1 MANKAIFLDRDN
13 TIIEDPGYI
22 NNPDQVKLLP
32 GAANALIQFRKMG
45 YKLIVVTN
53 QSAVARGIVTEKV
66 LSQIHDKLQ
75 ELLAQDGVSLD
86 RIYYCPHHPD
96 GVVAKYRKQSDMRKP
111 SPGMF
116 LAAAEEFDID
126 FSLSWMIGNS
136 YSDIAAGQRAG
147 CKTILINSSLNETY
161 RKPSDPVPDKKAV
174 NIKEAVNIIKMY
186 KRSDRIPTKIAIKAK
201 PAEPSEVQTTTPPA
215 EQPVEDKKVPRKT
228 ATPKTPA
235 TPAARIDSRQKNTN
249 DKSIHSEKT
258 HQLLEEMV
266 RHLKNIRR
274 ADMFEEFS
282 IAKLIAGALQVL
294 ACSCL
299 ALSLVLLLL
308 SNTPVST
315 IHTTIGY
322 AIVLQLMA
330 IAFYIMRDRK

>member
-1 MANKAIFLDRDN
+1 MANKA
-13 TIIEDPGYI
+13 DPGYI

-32 GAANALIQFRKMG
+32 GAAKALIQFRKMG

-66 LSQIHDKLQ
+66 LAQIHDKLK
-75 ELLAQDGVSLD
+75 ELLTQEGASVDK
-86 RIYYCPHHPD
+86 IYYCPNHPD

-111 SPGMF
+111 NPGML
-116 LAAAEEFDID
+116 LAAAKEFDID

-147 CKTILINSSLNETY
+147 SKTILINSALNETY

-186 KRSDRIPTKIAIKAK
+186 KRSDHAPAKIAIKAK
-201 PAEPSEVQTTTPPA
+201 LAEPSAVQTTPPA
-215 EQPVEDKKVPRKT
+215 ERPVEDKKVPRKT

-235 TPAARIDSRQKNTN
+235 KPAAKTDTRKTNTN
-249 DKSIHSEKT
+249 DKSMHSEKT

>member
-1 MANKAIFLDRDN
+1 
-13 TIIEDPGYI
+13 
-22 NNPDQVKLLP
+22 
-32 GAANALIQFRKMG
+32 
-45 YKLIVVTN
+45 
-53 QSAVARGIVTEKV
+53 
-66 LSQIHDKLQ
+66 
-75 ELLAQDGVSLD
+75 
-86 RIYYCPHHPD
+86 
-96 GVVAKYRKQSDMRKP
+96 MRKP
-111 SPGMF
+111 NPGML
-116 LAAAEEFDID
+116 LAAAKEFDID

-147 CKTILINSSLNETY
+147 SKTILINSALNETY

-186 KRSDRIPTKIAIKAK
+186 KRSDRVPTKIAIKAQ
-201 PAEPSEVQTTTPPA
+201 PVQTSEVQTPPPP
-215 EQPVEDKKVPRKT
+215 EQPVEDKKVPQKT
-228 ATPKTPA
+228 AVPKTPA
-235 TPAARIDSRQKNTN
+235 KPAARTDSRQKNTN
-249 DKSIHSEKT
+249 DKSIHNEKT

-266 RHLKNIRR
+266 RHLKNIHR

-299 ALSLVLLLL
+299 ALSLILLLL

-330 IAFYIMRDRK
+330 IAFYIMRDRR

>member
-13 TIIEDPGYI
+13 TLIEDPGYI
-22 NNPDQVKLLP
+22 NNPDQVRLLP
-32 GAANALIQFRKMG
+32 GVAKALVQFRKMG
-45 YKLIVVTN
+45 YKLVVVTN

-75 ELLAQDGVSLD
+75 ELLAQSGASVD

-136 YSDIAAGQRAG
+136 YSDIAAGQKAG
-147 CKTILINSSLNETY
+147 TKTILINSALNETY

-174 NIKEAVNIIKMY
+174 NIKEAVNIIKMH
-186 KRSDRIPTKIAIKAK
+186 KRSDHAPAKIAVKAP
-201 PAEPSEVQTTTPPA
+201 PAEPSEAPPPPPVDA
-215 EQPVEDKKVPRKT
+215 PVEDKKVPRKT
-228 ATPKTPA
+228 AVPKISAKPA
-235 TPAARIDSRQKNTN
+235 MDSDTRKKNAN

>member
-32 GAANALIQFRKMG
+32 GVTNALIQFREMG

-66 LSQIHDKLQ
+66 LAQIHDKLK
-75 ELLAQDGVSLD
+75 ELLTQAGASLD
-86 RIYYCPHHPD
+86 RIYYCPYHPD

-111 SPGMF
+111 NPGML
-116 LAAAEEFDID
+116 LAAAKEFDIE

-147 CKTILINSSLNETY
+147 TKTILINSALNETY

-186 KRSDRIPTKIAIKAK
+186 KRSDRIPTKIAIKAQ
-201 PAEPSEVQTTTPPA
+201 PAEPSGVQTTPPG

-228 ATPKTPA
+228 ATPKTLA
-235 TPAARIDSRQKNTN
+235 KPAARTDTRQTNTN
-249 DKSIHSEKT
+249 DKSMHSEKT

-266 RHLKNIRR
+266 RHLKNIHR